1 MQRTEMLVM
10 LGESL
15 RLVATL
21 QHDLGV
27 IYCDLLMHA
36 THATHSTHSTDATE
50 SQQQL
55 TLARDRITEL
65 QQRLTRTRARI
76 AELHVQLGDDG
87 EPARQRSSD
96 EALRATQRIPTE
108 ARRPNATAQLK
119 MSGCICLD
127 THTRLRC
134 LLAQLS

>member
-1 MQRTEMLVM
+1 M

-36 THATHSTHSTDATE
+36 THATHSTHSTHSTDATE

-55 TLARDRITEL
+55 ALARDRITEL

-96 EALRATQRIPTE
+96 EALRATQRIPPE
-108 ARRPNATAQLK
+108 PRRPNATAELK

>member
-27 IYCDLLMHA
+27 IYCDLL
-36 THATHSTHSTDATE
+36 THATHSTDATV
-50 SQQQL
+50 SQKQVA
-55 TLARDRITEL
+55 LARDRITEL

-96 EALRATQRIPTE
+96 EALTATQRIPTE
-108 ARRPNATAQLK
+108 PRRPNATAQLK
-119 MSGCICLD
+119 MSGCIRPD